1 MREHPQVESDLWA
14 LYRIDVRERL
24 ELGRMDLV
32 LLLIERLRYEPR
44 SLFRASLLG
53 GDDWFGWGLPESLMA
68 SLVDGQGFQTQATAV
83 HKKARFKAIVD
94 RPEVA
99 KKSRVV
105 STRDD
110 VGAALRGL
118 LS

>member
-1 MREHPQVESDLWA
+1 
-14 LYRIDVRERL
+14 
-24 ELGRMDLV
+24 
-32 LLLIERLRYEPR
+32 
-44 SLFRASLLG
+44 
-53 GDDWFGWGLPESLMA
+53 MA

-83 HKKARFKAIVD
+83 NKKARFNPLVD

-99 KKSRVV
+99 KRSRVV